1 MVKQMAVIESRAASD
16 AHFVSSS
23 VRAFGRAGWQF
34 GSLVIFAI
42 AACSSRAESGAPG
55 AAAGASGATNA
66 VSSSWCATDRVLSRK
81 CRRCHQD
88 PPLNGAPFPLLSY
101 EDTQVVDG
109 RGKPRFQKMADSVAS
124 AYMPP
129 QFLSLTPPVELLTD
143 EERTTLLDW
152 CAAGAH
158 SEDGAPCDG
167 GT

>member
-1 MVKQMAVIESRAASD
+1 MAVIESRAAR
-16 AHFVSSS
+16 A
-23 VRAFGRAGWQF
+23 VRCASAAVRRIWGAGRQC

-42 AACSSRAESGAPG
+42 TACSARGESGAPS
-55 AAAGASGATNA
+55 AASGASSA
-66 VSSSWCATDRVLSRK
+66 SESSWCATDRVLSHK

-88 PPLNGAPFPLLSY
+88 PPLNGAPFPLSSY
-101 EDTQVVDG
+101 ADTQVVDG

-129 QFLSLTPPVELLTD
+129 QFLSLTPPVEPLTD

-152 CAAGAH
+152 CAAGARAD
-158 SEDGAPCDG
+158 DGASCDG

>member
-16 AHFVSSS
+16 ARFAS
-23 VRAFGRAGWQF
+23 VRRTSWRFW
-34 GSLVIFAI
+34 SLVIFASA
-42 AACSSRAESGAPG
+42 AACSSRVEGGAPS
-55 AAAGASGATNA
+55 AASGASSTL
-66 VSSSWCATDRVLSRK
+66 SSSWCATDRVLSRK

-109 RGKPRFQKMADSVAS
+109 RGKPRFQKMADAVAS

-129 QFLSLTPPVELLTD
+129 QFLSLTPPVEPLTD
-143 EERTTLLDW
+143 EERTILLDW
-152 CAAGAH
+152 CAAGARAD
-158 SEDGAPCDG
+158 EGAACDG